1 MTWESW
7 VIPITVICLDHPW
20 YSGNYGY
27 TMLYASYVYIYIH
40 TVFCWGEKEP
50 KSAKGDFH
58 IAMTNG
64 PCVDDIND
72 VPICPYLKSSWVPV
86 RTQFWILLGA
96 ISLILSHI
104 PYHSMSYPNFWYG
117 WRAGYIIYIYTYIYQ
132 WPISEICVISPHRKT
147 SIGSVECPRAAGR
160 LPHLKRSLENPP
172 FFIRNTSLG

>member
-1 MTWESW
+1 MAIQCYMP
-7 VIPITVICLDHPW
+7 V
-20 YSGNYGY
+20 
-27 TMLYASYVYIYIH
+27 MYIYIH

-50 KSAKGDFH
+50 KSAKSAKGDFH

-86 RTQFWILLGA
+86 RTQFWIPLGA

-117 WRAGYIIYIYTYIYQ
+117 WRAGYITYIYIHTYTSDLSVKYA
-132 WPISEICVISPHRKT
+132 WYLPIEKPLSDPLSAPGRRDACPTWRGAWKIRHFSYVIL
-147 SIGSVECPRAAGR
+147 A
-160 LPHLKRSLENPP
+160 
-172 FFIRNTSLG
+172 